1 MFMDSLRAGGSIRG
15 PLSLYPRTVTEVPVT
30 ITGVAGQTADLFVVK
45 NSAGVDLFTVQ
56 ADGDVTV
63 LGDVISVDEIGGANM
78 DLTGHLTVGD
88 YMSVV
93 GAASLSSTL
102 SVAGAAAFASSVS
115 VGGPAVFSGE
125 TQFSSYVSLNPSG
138 ALYIGQRSSD
148 CPAKDN
154 QGSLYVKDSSGT
166 AELFYR
172 DDTGSV
178 VQLTSGGTIDA
189 ADRALSNLANGFSII
204 LPSTSTAGIALYN
217 TADQVTNYEKG
228 VINWASNVFKI
239 STSEGGSGTVRA
251 LTLEVP
257 RSGAPAIVTTYTL
270 QRENAIPF
278 HQLSWTA
285 TTTANNVGVDIG
297 GSIGGE
303 ATKAL
308 NVSTAFTSNSATA
321 VTGISIAPTVAQSGT
336 AGYYGLSINPTET
349 TVGSGVK
356 RLISAQVS
364 SVDKFTVSNDGHTAI
379 SGVAVGPMLTVTSS
393 ATAYTNGGGTVE
405 LGRTGNLS
413 MVNGESFNSVKI
425 LPAFTVAA
433 PATGSAQ
440 FNGLVIDLSGVT
452 HDVSAGGAMNSS
464 GLKIVGGA
472 STSGSFNYGLEVSA
486 ASSIFTGTS
495 GSRSALSVVNN
506 SLTTSY
512 GLSVTSSSSSLTSG
526 SVLRTSKTGTS
537 GTTAFTGSVADV
549 SWTHN
554 HNAAATLDHTANAL
568 DVSRAITS
576 NHASAAITVSGALAD
591 LNSTNV
597 QTLGTLTDTGNIL
610 KLTQGYA
617 SASGDVISIANSGTG
632 KDISGTGSTWSV
644 SKIGA
649 AVLTALTVNSVTVI
663 DTSGN
668 LSSANGVASFTGS
681 PSSITVTNGIVTAI
695 S

>member
-1 MFMDSLRAGGSIRG
+1 MAFKGYQLTDADTNGFTLNGTFKVGSHSIRLGDTLVDATWAGFTELGTAGAALAFGDLIYLASADSKWELSDADESATYDKKVAICLTDAAEDAAVEVLLWGKVRCDSLFPTMTPGAQQYMSGTAGD
-15 PLSLYPRTVTEVPVT
+15 
-30 ITGVAGQTADLFVVK
+30 ITGVAPANVRPIGFANTADELFFCP
-45 NSAGVDLFTVQ
+45 SPF
-56 ADGDVTV
+56 DVAATGFLTNIV
-63 LGDVISVDEIGGANM
+63 E
-78 DLTGHLTVGD
+78 DLTPQL
-88 YMSVV
+88 
-93 GAASLSSTL
+93 
-102 SVAGAAAFASSVS
+102 
-115 VGGPAVFSGE
+115 GG
-125 TQFSSYVSLNPSG
+125 
-138 ALYIGQRSSD
+138 
-148 CPAKDN
+148 
-154 QGSLYVKDSSGT
+154 
-166 AELFYR
+166 
-172 DDTGSV
+172 
-178 VQLTSGGTIDA
+178 
-189 ADRALSNLANGFSII
+189 NLDANGFSII

-239 STSEGGSGTVRA
+239 STSEGGSGTARA

-308 NVSTAFTSNSATA
+308 NVSTAFTSDSATA